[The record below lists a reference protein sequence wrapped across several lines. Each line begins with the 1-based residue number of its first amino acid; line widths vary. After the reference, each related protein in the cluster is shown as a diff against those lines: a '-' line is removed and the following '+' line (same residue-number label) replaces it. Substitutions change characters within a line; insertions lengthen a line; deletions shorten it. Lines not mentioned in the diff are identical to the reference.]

1 MSINGLLNQQI
12 TIASKTGYNEYG
24 RESVTTG
31 SIVQARFQ
39 KTNKL
44 KFNSLAVGGP
54 TASLQVIDAIVYVP
68 ADTVVVIDDK
78 VTFGGVDYK
87 VYGIYTA
94 VDGTGKTNHL
104 KLELTKW
111 KAT

>member
-12 TIASKTGYNEYG
+12 TIASKTGYNAYG
-24 RESVTTG
+24 RESVG
-31 SIVQARFQ
+31 SGATVQARFQ
-39 KTNKL
+39 KNVKQKL
-44 KFNSLAVGGP
+44 LPNGSLITIEA
-54 TASLQVIDAIVYVP
+54 TVYVP
-68 ADTVVVIDDK
+68 SDTVVVVDDK
-78 VTFGGVDYK
+78 VTYGGVDYK

-104 KLELTKW
+104 KLELVKW

>member
-12 TIASKTGYNEYG
+12 TITSKTGYDQYG
-24 RESVTTG
+24 REVTSGATT
-31 SIVQARFQ
+31 VLARFQ

-44 KFNSLAVGGP
+44 KFNPLATGSP
-54 TASLQVIDAIVYVP
+54 NATLSVIDAIVYVP
-68 ADTVVVIDDK
+68 NDTVVVIDDK
-78 VTFGGVDYK
+78 VTYGGVDYK

-94 VDGTGKTNHL
+94 VDGSGDTHHM

-111 KAT
+111 KQT